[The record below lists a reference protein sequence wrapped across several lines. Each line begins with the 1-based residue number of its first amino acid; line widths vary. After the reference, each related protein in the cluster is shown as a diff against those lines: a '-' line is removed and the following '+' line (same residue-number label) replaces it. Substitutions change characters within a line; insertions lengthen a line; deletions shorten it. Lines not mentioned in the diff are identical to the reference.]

1 MRKIAIVML
10 VMAFVLSVVAPMA
23 AMAQDQ
29 PQAPKQDAAHRA
41 VKGTFQTVGEA
52 AKGSTETAV
61 SPLVAFWKA
70 ITGQDKAEKV
80 VTDPVEK
87 GGKTVYDASKNTAET
102 VSGKNQ

>member
-1 MRKIAIVML
+1 MKKIAIVML

-41 VKGTFQTVGEA
+41 VKGTFQTAGEA
-52 AKGSTETAV
+52 AKGTTETAV
-61 SPLVAFWKA
+61 SPFVALWRSM
-70 ITGQDKAEKV
+70 TGKGKPEKI